1 MAGLSKRGGGAFVG
15 AWRRFIKSAGQSL
28 KTAARRVFWAAWRIA
43 ASATAARRVA
53 GFVYMNQQL
62 SGGFKTFSS
71 RETQKK
77 CFTEGKINVF
87 SDPPVRVFEK
97 KIGRLI
103 FGWNFF

>member
-1 MAGLSKRGGGAFVG
+1 M
-15 AWRRFIKSAGQSL
+15 
-28 KTAARRVFWAAWRIA
+28 AARRGFNVARRGV
-43 ASATAARRVA
+43 SAARR
-53 GFVYMNQQL
+53 GFAKREAARSAVGLLLINQQL

-77 CFTEGKINVF
+77 CFTEEKINVF